1 MACSLSSRICS
12 TLASIAP
19 SACAV
24 AVLTASADCAAT
36 VLADSRR
43 SVAFSADCLFV
54 VLMMG
59 FSLGSMWGFGGC
71 AAVTVPPQW
80 ERVRPQ
86 GRGPLTMAR
95 VRARISVSSS
105 YTEPRQPRWPGWRSD
120 AITRHTSGYLA
131 RRAGAAVRHAHKG
144 QQLVRRPGV
153 GLRHARAAER
163 TTERLPRADPSP
175 RRAPAP
181 RPR

>member
-71 AAVTVPPQW
+71 AAVTVRCNG
-80 ERVRPQ
+80 E
-86 GRGPLTMAR
+86 GFGP
-95 VRARISVSSS
+95 RAGPADHGSRTSAHLGVLFLHRTTAAAVAGVSQRRDHPA
-105 YTEPRQPRWPGWRSD
+105 YIGIPG
-120 AITRHTSGYLA
+120 G
-131 RRAGAAVRHAHKG
+131 AGAAVRHAHKG
-144 QQLVRRPGV
+144 QQLVRRLGV

-163 TTERLPRADPSP
+163 TTERPPRADPSP